1 LCSVMELARPVLR
14 LDCVYRQIGPALA
27 SLCCGSI
34 VVWGLMNFNAS
45 DPMTGKTSGTVS
57 NVVATTV
64 SKKTTY
70 KLDVSHVVPG
80 SNTRTMSRIVTSVK
94 YTSGQTVPL
103 LYPPRDPRIVV
114 LAVDYTS
121 PATQNRI
128 ITGVASS
135 LLLCCLVLFFYVRS
149 TGGCVWGQ

>member
-1 LCSVMELARPVLR
+1 MCSVMELARPVFKVE
-14 LDCVYRQIGPALA
+14 CVYRQIGPALA
-27 SLCCGSI
+27 TLCCGSV
-34 VVWGLMNFNAS
+34 VVWGLLNFNAR
-45 DPMTGKTSGTVS
+45 DPMTGKTSG
-57 NVVATTV
+57 TV

-80 SNTRTMSRIVTSVK
+80 SNTRTLSRIVTSVK

-103 LYPPRDPRIVV
+103 LYPPRDPSIVV
-114 LAVDYTS
+114 LAADYTS

-135 LLLCCLVLFFYVRS
+135 LLLCCLVLFLVMRS